1 MTLLPWD
8 LRPSHNSTTST
19 NNCWRTP
26 PLKTDELLAVRNP
39 DVLHLRRLTKKIA
52 PLSLAHVGPRAR
64 LPLGPRSLHVPRRRQ
79 LHRPDAVAR
88 PEVPHRIHVV
98 VLGESLRERVLRAS
112 HDIDHARRHVRRLQ

>member
-1 MTLLPWD
+1 MGPLGNRTAELTCPQFRRFVSNVCRAGMTLLPWD

-52 PLSLAHVGPRAR
+52 PLSVAHVGPRAR

-79 LHRPDAVAR
+79 LHRPHAVAR
-88 PEVPHRIHVV
+88 PEVPH
-98 VLGESLRERVLRAS
+98 L
-112 HDIDHARRHVRRLQ
+112 